1 MAGDLRS
8 LPPGFIISDYRIE
21 RVLGQ
26 GGFGI
31 TYLAM
36 DTMLN
41 RRVAIK
47 EYYPREFAVRDGLRT
62 IRAAGTTEDRET
74 FEWGRTRF
82 LEEARILAR
91 FEHPNIIAVRRF
103 FEANGTAYLVMD
115 YCEGEPLDEIIKR
128 EGPLSN
134 ARLNNILFPLLD
146 GLEQIHETSFLHRD
160 IKPANLY
167 IRADGSPVLL
177 DFGAARQE
185 IVGHSRSVTSLA
197 TPGYAA
203 FEQYSTKG
211 KQGPWTDI
219 YGLGATLY
227 RAVTGEK
234 PQDSPDRI
242 LEDTLEPAAIKARD
256 RYPENT
262 LSAIDSAMAIRPDQR
277 PQTVAQWRHMITR
290 PTPAP
295 SIAGHYQASSNVLE
309 TPRMSPVT
317 RDRRPHVLLNE
328 KSDIRRALVGFGIL
342 GIATILIVIVSFYSG
357 GAVETKPLNLASDSA
372 TPKPVAVPTT
382 SQAPACAD
390 CPEMIEVP
398 AGAFLMGAGAA
409 DVSRNADEL
418 PQHLVTFSHSFYLG
432 KYLVTF
438 KEWEACVRDNGC
450 KQQADVGGDGRGT
463 KPVIYVSWYDA
474 QAYVDWL
481 SKKTQQQFR
490 LMSEAEWEYAAR
502 AGTSSAYPFEEPLAT
517 NAGRYVWYSANANGV
532 AHEVGKKLPNAF
544 GLFDIEGN
552 VWEWTQD
559 CWNDNYTGA
568 PADGSAWN
576 KGNCAMRSVR
586 GGSYGAGVASLRSAL
601 RTSSPPS
608 LRLGTFGFRVALG
621 E

>member
-256 RYPENT
+256 INC
-262 LSAIDSAMAIRPDQR
+262 I
-277 PQTVAQWRHMITR
+277 
-290 PTPAP
+290 
-295 SIAGHYQASSNVLE
+295 SINY
-309 TPRMSPVT
+309 
-317 RDRRPHVLLNE
+317 
-328 KSDIRRALVGFGIL
+328 
-342 GIATILIVIVSFYSG
+342 
-357 GAVETKPLNLASDSA
+357 
-372 TPKPVAVPTT
+372 
-382 SQAPACAD
+382 
-390 CPEMIEVP
+390 
-398 AGAFLMGAGAA
+398 
-409 DVSRNADEL
+409 
-418 PQHLVTFSHSFYLG
+418 TFNNQG
-432 KYLVTF
+432 T
-438 KEWEACVRDNGC
+438 VRD
-450 KQQADVGGDGRGT
+450 
-463 KPVIYVSWYDA
+463 
-474 QAYVDWL
+474 
-481 SKKTQQQFR
+481 
-490 LMSEAEWEYAAR
+490 
-502 AGTSSAYPFEEPLAT
+502 
-517 NAGRYVWYSANANGV
+517 
-532 AHEVGKKLPNAF
+532 VGKWLIF
-544 GLFDIEGN
+544 I
-552 VWEWTQD
+552 Q
-559 CWNDNYTGA
+559 
-568 PADGSAWN
+568 
-576 KGNCAMRSVR
+576 
-586 GGSYGAGVASLRSAL
+586 
-601 RTSSPPS
+601 
-608 LRLGTFGFRVALG
+608 
-621 E
+621 